1 MSEIKTLE
9 QLNELYAEP
18 SKRAQNKVL
27 PALDAHA
34 STLINHCHFAVLGTT
49 DSQGFGDLSP
59 KGGEPGFIKVLDES
73 TILIPDSSGNNRID
87 GLKNIINNPEVGLL
101 LMVNGIDEVVR
112 VKGKASIHTD
122 PNLFAACPDGKKAP
136 KVVIKIAVESMYFHC
151 AKAVMRGKLWS
162 DTFKVERSI
171 LPSLAQIMKDQQN
184 LEDPAINQDDMVKY
198 YQSTL

>member
-1 MSEIKTLE
+1 
-9 QLNELYAEP
+9 
-18 SKRAQNKVL
+18 
-27 PALDAHA
+27 
-34 STLINHCHFAVLGTT
+34 
-49 DSQGFGDLSP
+49 
-59 KGGEPGFIKVLDES
+59 
-73 TILIPDSSGNNRID
+73 
-87 GLKNIINNPEVGLL
+87 
-101 LMVNGIDEVVR
+101 
-112 VKGKASIHTD
+112 
-122 PNLFAACPDGKKAP
+122 P